1 MVLIRFKLCL
11 ISTKSSV
18 ENKNISYDIMVK
30 ALITITS
37 TQRPPPDLRPVGK
50 VPPKLWSNPHG
61 KPPDSSHLQSTA
73 KGALGVVRI
82 TNFTSNL
89 LQTN

>member
-37 TQRPPPDLRPVGK
+37 TQRPPPDMRPVGK
-50 VPPKLWSNPHG
+50 FPPKLWSNPHG

-73 KGALGVVRI
+73 KGALGVARI

>member
-37 TQRPPPDLRPVGK
+37 TQRPPPHLK